1 MDISR
6 LLLKRTNGDL
16 HCRYLPTGFGGHA
29 LNQRA
34 LRLSQLGEQRQDFVI
49 GHHDVLAGLR
59 GAHSIT
65 ESAVVTVFTHDF
77 APKPAQP
84 SVVLDMATGI
94 FVLSVIVGAALAL
107 MALPGA
113 R

>member
-1 MDISR
+1 MSTFR
-6 LLLKRTNGDL
+6 
-16 HCRYLPTGFGGHA
+16 
-29 LNQRA
+29 
-34 LRLSQLGEQRQDFVI
+34 
-49 GHHDVLAGLR
+49 
-59 GAHSIT
+59 
-65 ESAVVTVFTHDF
+65 HDF